1 MSAHETDAGRFWTED
16 SLSAL
21 ARDLVLAMM
30 ASASTERIKPV
41 DWWDRAKTSLV
52 AATERATTWGQL
64 VDTMASKLE
73 IETLRGDSARAIC
86 SMALAGADFRRFRQV
101 VKSTAVYIVA
111 EARVIRDAE
120 RASKESI
127 A

>member
-1 MSAHETDAGRFWTED
+1 MDSQEIDADQSWTDDRLT
-16 SLSAL
+16 AL

-41 DWWDRAKTSLV
+41 DWWDRAKTALV
-52 AATERATTWGQL
+52 AATERATSWGQL

-73 IETLRGDSARAIC
+73 IETLRGDSARVIC
-86 SMALAGADFRRFRQV
+86 ALALGGADFRRFRQA

-111 EARVIRDAE
+111 EARVIRDTE
-120 RASKESI
+120 RASKEPV